1 LLGLVIGAG
10 LWAVLIALTWLEG
23 FGERVLSMSAIG
35 VHVRLLVVIPLLFLC
50 ETILD
55 PRVRAFAVSIVR
67 AQVVPAAG
75 VPALDAEIANVLRR
89 KNAWLPEFS
98 CAVLAL
104 LWTAL
109 GSHLQLHLYGA
120 TAVAEPGR
128 LVTGMALTGLW
139 YWTVCLTVFRFLL
152 LRWIW
157 RLALWCHCLWSLSR
171 LELNLVPTHPD
182 GAAGL
187 GYLEAVHAQLFPLVL
202 AISAVQA
209 ASVAEEITLGSMRF
223 EGAFPA
229 LGLLIAVQAALVLGP
244 LLIFSPK
251 LWRARLDGLE
261 RYNALASHYVNA
273 FDQKWLGRGAAPT
286 EPLLGTPDLQSLA
299 DLGTGVAR
307 IQEMRWVPFSTRLLT
322 STVIATLIPV
332 LPLILFK
339 VPLGE
344 LGQKFFNN
352 LMGL

>member
-1 LLGLVIGAG
+1 LIGMVIGVG
-10 LWAVLIALTWLEG
+10 LWAALMALAWFEG
-23 FGERVLSMSAIG
+23 FSERLLSMSAIG
-35 VHVRLLVVIPLLFLC
+35 THVRLLVVIPLLFLC

-89 KNAWLPEFS
+89 KDAWLPEFS

-109 GSHLQLHLYGA
+109 GSHLHLHFYGA

-128 LVTGMALTGLW
+128 LGTGVALTGLW

-171 LELNLVPTHPD
+171 LDLNLVPTHPD

-202 AISAVQA
+202 AISAIQA
-209 ASVAEEITLGSMRF
+209 ASVAEEFAVGSMRF

-229 LGLLIAVQAALVLGP
+229 LGLLIAVQAAMVLGP
-244 LLIFSPK
+244 LLIFAPK
-251 LWRARLDGLE
+251 LWQARLDALE
-261 RYNALASHYVNA
+261 RYNELASHYVNT
-273 FDQKWLGRGAAPT
+273 FDQKWLGKGAAPT

-299 DLGTGVAR
+299 DLGTAVSR
-307 IQEMRWVPFSTRLLT
+307 VQDMRWVPFSTRLLT
-322 STVIATLIPV
+322 STVIATLLPV

-339 VPLGE
+339 YPLRE
-344 LGQKFFNN
+344 LSQKFFDN